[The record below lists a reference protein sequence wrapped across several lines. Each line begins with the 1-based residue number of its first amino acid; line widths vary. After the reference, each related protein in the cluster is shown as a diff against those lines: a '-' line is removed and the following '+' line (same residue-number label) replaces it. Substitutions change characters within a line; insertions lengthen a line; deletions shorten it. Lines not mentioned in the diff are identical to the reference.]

1 MPTSEGSADRG
12 NGAAAV
18 AGKLGDGLSSVV
30 TALSDI
36 VLWCSGD
43 GIVRDVA
50 WNAQGG
56 DKVDL
61 SSLRGVPL
69 EDTVTEECR
78 TKVREMLVGA
88 RTGETSRWR
97 EINHLVEGTGEL
109 PVRYQA
115 MPAGD
120 GVMFVGRELRAVA
133 MLQNRLVAAQRALDE
148 DYTHLRQLQTR
159 YRVLFQTSGEAILIV
174 DGRTQRI
181 QEANA
186 AAGRLLGIDA
196 AELPGQGLAELF
208 SGGGKGTI
216 GEAAARVL
224 SSGQT
229 ETVAA
234 RADEAG
240 QPLDCRLSVFRA
252 ADAIMLHVRL
262 SRGVPQADGE
272 TAIEGLLFEMVGRIP
287 DAVVLTDREGAVVWC
302 NDAFLGMSET
312 ALASQLRGAS
322 LGQFISRPGVDLDII
337 IDNAMRHGHLR
348 AFSSVL
354 TGAFGSE
361 IPVEIAAAAVTESE
375 PVRVGFIVRDISR
388 FDQLPSRQSGS
399 NAETAD
405 HMMNL
410 VGTVPL
416 KELVRASTEEIEK
429 MCIEAALQKTGN
441 NRASAAEMLGLSRQ
455 SLYVKLRRFG
465 LLLSRGEP

>member
-12 NGAAAV
+12 NGAAHHA
-18 AGKLGDGLSSVV
+18 AKLGGKLSTIVS
-30 TALSDI
+30 ALSDL
-36 VLWCSGD
+36 VLWCSTDGIIEEAVWNADTGD
-43 GIVRDVA
+43 GIDLGSLKG
-50 WNAQGG
+50 AQ
-56 DKVDL
+56 
-61 SSLRGVPL
+61 L
-69 EDTVTEECR
+69 EDSVTEECR
-78 TKVREMLVGA
+78 VKVREMLAVA
-88 RTGETSRWR
+88 RSGETSRWR
-97 EINHLVEGTGEL
+97 EINHVLEAVGEI

-115 MPAGD
+115 MPVD
-120 GVMFVGRELRAVA
+120 GGIMFVGRDLRAVS
-133 MLQNRLVAAQRALDE
+133 MLQSRLVAAQRALDE
-148 DYTHLRQLQTR
+148 DYNQLRQLQTR

-181 QEANA
+181 HEANA
-186 AAGRLLGIDA
+186 AAGRLLGVDA
-196 AELPGQGLAELF
+196 ADLPAQNLSSLF
-208 SGGGKGTI
+208 SGGGKSVI
-216 GEAAARVL
+216 GDAAARVL

-240 QPLDCRLSVFRA
+240 QPLDCRLAVFRA
-252 ADAIMLHVRL
+252 ADAVMLHVRL
-262 SRGVPQADGE
+262 SRGATQTDGE
-272 TAIEGLLFEMVGRIP
+272 PAIEGLLLSLMGGIP
-287 DAVVLTDREGAVVWC
+287 DAVVMTDREGNVVWC

-312 ALASQLRGAS
+312 ALASQLRGES
-322 LGQFISRPGVDLDII
+322 LAKFMSRPGVDLDII
-337 IDNAMRHGHLR
+337 MDNAVRHGHLR

-361 IPVEIAAAAVTESE
+361 IPVEIAVASVPDSN
-375 PVRVGFIVRDISR
+375 PLRLGFIVRDISR
-388 FDQLPSRQSGS
+388 FDQVPSRQSGS
-399 NAETAD
+399 NQETAD

-465 LLLSRGEP
+465 LLSSRGEG